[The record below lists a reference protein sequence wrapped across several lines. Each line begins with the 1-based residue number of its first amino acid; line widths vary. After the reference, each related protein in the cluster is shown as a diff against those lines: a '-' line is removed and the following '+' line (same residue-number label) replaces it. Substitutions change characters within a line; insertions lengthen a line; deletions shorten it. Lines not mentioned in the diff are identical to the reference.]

1 MTHQTLLELSDG
13 WDVYTPLGRGTVL
26 VVTTP
31 SYLGNSVVYVKLE
44 RTGQMKHFD
53 SNDIRFRGSPT
64 YGETIK
70 PNLPEGWPDE

>member
-26 VVTTP
+26 VITTP

-44 RTGQMKHFD
+44 RTKTF
-53 SNDIRFRGSPT
+53 
-64 YGETIK
+64 
-70 PNLPEGWPDE
+70 